1 MFPDIKLSVVIPCHN
16 AASVICGQLESL
28 VGQQWRHPW
37 EIVLVDNCSTD
48 QLTHIVRDYVR
59 HFPNIRMVAA
69 SARKSQAYALNVGIA
84 NARSDAI
91 AICDA
96 DDATAPGWVE
106 AMGEA
111 LLKHDAV
118 AGRIDTQKLNPDW
131 LQATFGHH
139 PQQKGLQ
146 TSFYPPYFPHAGSG
160 NFGIRRQIHNAIG
173 GFDETIPYLFDTE
186 YCWRLHQAGVRLQYV
201 AEATVHIRLRSTLRG
216 IYAQSR
222 NWSQWEV
229 LVAKK
234 AAPPQQTEWWRW
246 RAYGQTWLAVLKRA
260 PSLLTDRETRVLLAW
275 RVGRLV
281 GRFRGAIQFHC
292 SPLEG

>member
-1 MFPDIKLSVVIPCHN
+1 MAPHIKLSVVIPCHN
-16 AASVICGQLESL
+16 AATVLRQQLDAL

-48 QLTHIVRDYVR
+48 HLSDIVRDYACR
-59 HFPNIRMVAA
+59 CPDIRVVPALG
-69 SARKSQAYALNVGIA
+69 RKSQAYALNVGVA
-84 NARSDAI
+84 SARSDEI

-96 DDATAPGWVE
+96 DDEAAPGWVQ

-118 AGRIDTQKLNPDW
+118 AGRIDTRKLNPDW
-131 LQATFGHH
+131 LQTTFGHH
-139 PQQKGLQ
+139 PQQEGLQ
-146 TSFYPPYFPHAGSG
+146 TSFYPPYFTHGGSG
-160 NFGIRRQIHNAIG
+160 NFAIRRQIHTAIG

-201 AEATVHIRLRSTLRG
+201 AEATVHVRLRATLRG
-216 IYAQSR
+216 IYVQSR

-234 AAPPQQTEWWRW
+234 AATAQQPELWRW
-246 RAYGQTWLAVLKRA
+246 RAYMQLWLDVMKRS

-275 RVGRLV
+275 RIGRLV

-292 SPLEG
+292 SPLDG